1 MELWNIMIV
10 PIYDEFVLLPFSAS
24 HVVNL
29 VFLVGLG
36 LRGRNEDEEE
46 IKDWDLIFFKFLFF
60 IFFIN
65 LIFHLFNLKNDFMFF

>member
-1 MELWNIMIV
+1 MIV

-46 IKDWDLIFFKFLFF
+46 IKD
-60 IFFIN
+60 
-65 LIFHLFNLKNDFMFF
+65 